1 MDSDCDDNAP
11 VAGPSRISNS
21 YNSPRASSSVLQSS
35 PSVTLPN
42 LGGTSTKVRPQK
54 LRKEPSV
61 IVSCYE

>member
-1 MDSDCDDNAP
+1 MDSDRDDNPP

-42 LGGTSTKVRPQK
+42 LGGTSTKVKQQK
-54 LRKEPSV
+54 LRKEPSA